1 MKIRWLLDKW
11 MHFKRGFV
19 YTIKEAETSIGN
31 NEVSRDMIPYIFFKE
46 TQRKILRLN
55 KTPPS
60 TSKFFLKRGGVIK
73 PQNFSLGFLK

>member
-31 NEVSRDMIPYIFFKE
+31 NEVSRDMIPYNFFKE

-55 KTPPS
+55 NPPP
-60 TSKFFLKRGGVIK
+60 F
-73 PQNFSLGFLK
+73 